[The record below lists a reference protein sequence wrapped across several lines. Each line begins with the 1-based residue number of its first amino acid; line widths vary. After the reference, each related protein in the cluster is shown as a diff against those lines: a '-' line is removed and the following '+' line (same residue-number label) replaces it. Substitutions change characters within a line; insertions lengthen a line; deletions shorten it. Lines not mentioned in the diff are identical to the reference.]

1 MNTIQLN
8 NVWMIAKS
16 AQKHDFAKGSLCIGF
31 IAESVE
37 NFLNS
42 YRFLCF
48 PVQCLPHYAICS
60 FS

>member
-1 MNTIQLN
+1 
-8 NVWMIAKS
+8 MIAKS
-16 AQKHDFAKGSLCIGF
+16 AQKHNFAKGSLCIGF

-48 PVQCLPHYAICS
+48 PVQGLPHYAVCS